1 MQEKWQLVE
10 CLTLITPRRHL
21 KTQETLVIPV
31 KTVGLDSKTPAK
43 AIPAVSQFKG
53 DDRLVPKRQMSHVQ
67 DAMTMVITLKI
78 NSTRFYLRFSCYSDC
93 RGYLFGV
100 WKQFEKGQRA
110 KEAEMALLEAS
121 KNRKQLQKKVQVNLK
136 LKSQQKAQIT
146 IW

>member
-1 MQEKWQLVE
+1 
-10 CLTLITPRRHL
+10 
-21 KTQETLVIPV
+21 
-31 KTVGLDSKTPAK
+31 
-43 AIPAVSQFKG
+43 
-53 DDRLVPKRQMSHVQ
+53 MSHVQ